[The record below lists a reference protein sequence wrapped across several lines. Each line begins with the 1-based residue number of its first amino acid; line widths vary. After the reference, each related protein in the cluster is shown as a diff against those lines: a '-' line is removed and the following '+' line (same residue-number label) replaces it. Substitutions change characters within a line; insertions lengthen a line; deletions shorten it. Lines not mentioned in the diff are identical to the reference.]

1 LESHSLSLVGSYP
14 GREPSLQSYPAGR
27 PSSSGAPGLFPVMK
41 LQFDAEKMSIKDRD
55 NHIIKKLSEMEKK
68 GTF

>member
-41 LQFDAEKMSIKDRD
+41 LQFEEEFRRAA
-55 NHIIKKLSEMEKK
+55 
-68 GTF
+68 